1 MVNINIKTIHENA
14 VIPEYKTS
22 GSSGMDLSS
31 VIEHTL
37 KPKEIKAIPTGLI
50 MRIPPGLEGQVRP
63 RSGLALKYGITVL
76 NTPGTIDS
84 DYVGEMKVILINH
97 SNEDY
102 IIKVG
107 DRIAQLVIC
116 PVVQV
121 DLHKVED
128 ISQTERGAGGFGSTG
143 V

>member
-1 MVNINIKTIHENA
+1 MVNINVKVIHENA
-14 VIPEYKTS
+14 IIPEYKTS
-22 GSSGMDLSS
+22 GASGMDLSS
-31 VIEHTL
+31 VIEYVL
-37 KPKEIKAIPTGLI
+37 KPKEVKAIPTGLI
-50 MRIPPGLEGQVRP
+50 MKIPPGLEGQVRP

-84 DYVGEMKVILINH
+84 DYVGEIKVILINH

-128 ISQTERGAGGFGSTG
+128 ILQTERGAGGFGSTG